1 MKKGLI
7 SLLILPACALTYG
20 QNTFIP
26 DNHFEQALIDMGLD
40 NVLDD
45 SVATGNIDTLT
56 YLHIPWK
63 DIDDLTGIADFNSL
77 TYLYAG
83 SNHLTSLDVSQ
94 NSALITLNCELNDLS
109 TLTLGSNPHLKNLF
123 CRANLLTNLDLS
135 GLPALHT
142 LSTENNLL
150 TQLNISQNPLLDY
163 LNIQG
168 NLIWNLNTG
177 SNPVL
182 EGLNCSET
190 PITALNLS
198 QNPLLNTL
206 HCFTTQLTELDLS
219 QNPALIF
226 LHCNNV
232 PGLEAL
238 NLKNG
243 NNLDLLTFEALGN
256 PNLFCIQV
264 DTPLYSQL
272 NWNSVDSWVSFQE
285 DCTLGI
291 NESAGST
298 ISLHPNPATDQIHFS
313 DPLEEVT
320 IHDAFGRI
328 VQSAHGPVSE
338 ISVSALSKGVY
349 SLRGISNKSEP
360 VSLRFIRQDL

>member
-1 MKKGLI
+1 MKKGLFL
-7 SLLILPACALTYG
+7 LLILQVCSPSFA

-26 DNHFEQALIDMGLD
+26 DNHFEQALIDLGLD
-40 NVLDD
+40 NALDD

-56 YLHIPWK
+56 YLHLAWK
-63 DIDDLTGIADFNSL
+63 EIDDLTGITDFSSL
-77 TYLYAG
+77 TFLHVG
-83 SNHLTSLDVSQ
+83 SNNLTSLDVSQ
-94 NSALITLNCELNDLS
+94 NSELITLNCELNDLS
-109 TLTLGSNPHLKNLF
+109 TLTLGSNTHFKSLF

-142 LSTENNLL
+142 LSTEYNLL
-150 TQLNISQNPLLDY
+150 TQLNINNNPLLDY
-163 LNIQG
+163 LNVQG
-168 NLIWNLNTG
+168 NLLWNLNTG

-190 PITALNLS
+190 PITALDLS

-206 HCFTTQLTELDLS
+206 YCITTQLTELDLS

-226 LHCNNV
+226 LHCNDIPN
-232 PGLEAL
+232 LETL

-291 NESAGST
+291 NESTGST
-298 ISLHPNPATDQIHFS
+298 ISLHPNPVTDRIHFS
-313 DPLEEVT
+313 DPLGELT
-320 IHDAFGRI
+320 IHDAFGKI

-349 SLRGISNKSEP
+349 TLRGISNQGEP
-360 VSLRFIRQDL
+360 VSLRFIRQDP